1 MIYTIGDLHLSF
13 KENKPMDIFG
23 KNWENHEEKIKKD
36 WEEKVSNNDLVILP
50 RRFFLGDIFKRCRCR
65 L

>member
-13 KENKPMDIFG
+13 KENKPMNIFG

-36 WEEKVSNNDLVILP
+36 WEEKVTDKDLVVLP
-50 RRFFLGDIFKRCRCR
+50 RRLFVGNVFKRFRR
-65 L
+65 RF

>member
-36 WEEKVSNNDLVILP
+36 WEEKVSDNDLVVLP
-50 RRFFLGDIFKRCRCR
+50 RRFFVGNVFKRFRR
-65 L
+65 RF

>member
-36 WEEKVSNNDLVILP
+36 WEEKVSDNDLVVRP
-50 RRFFLGDIFKRCRCR
+50 RRFFVGNVFKRFRR
-65 L
+65 RF

>member
-36 WEEKVSNNDLVILP
+36 LEEKLTDNDLVVLP
-50 RRFFLGDIFKRCRCR
+50 RRLFVGNVFKRFRR
-65 L
+65 RF